1 MRKAWPVHTLRRRWR
16 NRRRPDRSEVN
27 DLAEKRKLR
36 LIRRAVLL
44 AVALLITAIIAV
56 PISGV
61 ALAQSPDD
69 ISLVNKDRQM
79 VERKK
84 EGDFVARPVFSRQV
98 SELYYSVRHPDTGE
112 WITNTYRVQ
121 GSGKK
126 LSEGWEYTFEY
137 PALDQQPDLDPEQA
151 FLLVLGVPRQGGGER
166 HVFHALIPVH
176 QPKGL
181 WDKVLG
187 ALKPDRW
194 ARAAAGW
201 LVEGAH
207 GTLCGVVQGIIGAG
221 IAECDGEA
229 RGLMGDILTGTPP
242 NLTYEHPFIRKAW
255 TAVWAVTSGALVV
268 ILGWMGL
275 SFIVQEHLG
284 RHQSGWREMVPRLV
298 LGLTAAASSLWWCAL
313 VIDVAHAVSQFIA
326 ASLEVTPG
334 DLLRAPLDPLLVAVQ
349 AANTG
354 LAVFIAL
361 LYIVFGFFVLYLL
374 VQMVLRLALIDIL
387 LCLAPIGLG
396 LWILPHTAGWGRHW
410 LRLFMTTVFQQA
422 VQLIAVALAFA
433 FLDQFADITGGEAA
447 QDLVWMLLMAIAFMY
462 LAGRIPAM
470 LGNHGTFDAWLHTL
484 YFGMSLPG
492 SMVRSGRALGL
503 IAGGAAGGPAG
514 VAAAAAATG
523 AASNA
528 AGAVNSAASNATPA
542 AQNSPTPRS
551 QGP

>member
-1 MRKAWPVHTLRRRWR
+1 VTVPSIV
-16 NRRRPDRSEVN
+16 
-27 DLAEKRKLR
+27 
-36 LIRRAVLL
+36 RRAFGGVGGRARRLLILAAALL
-44 AVALLITAIIAV
+44 AAAAVAV
-56 PISGV
+56 PIGGA

-69 ISLVNKDRQM
+69 GLKLVNRDRQM

-98 SELYYSVRHPDTGE
+98 PALHYSIRHPDTGE

-121 GSGKK
+121 GGEKK

-137 PALDQQPDLDPEQA
+137 PALDEQPDLDPEQA
-151 FLLVLGVPRQGGGER
+151 YLMILAVPRIGGGER
-166 HVFHALIPVH
+166 HLFHVLIPVH

-187 ALKPDRW
+187 ALDPNRW

-201 LVEGAH
+201 LVQGAH
-207 GTLCGVVQGIIGAG
+207 GTLCGVAEGVTGTE
-221 IAECDGEA
+221 IAECDGKA

-242 NLTYEHPFIRKAW
+242 NLTYAHPFIRKAW

-334 DLLRAPLDPLLVAVQ
+334 DLLRAPLDPLLTAVM
-349 AANTG
+349 AANVG
-354 LAVFIAL
+354 LAIFIAL
-361 LYIVFGFFVLYLL
+361 LYLVFGFFVLYLL

-387 LCLAPIGLG
+387 LCLAPVALG

-422 VQLIAVALAFA
+422 VQLIAIALAFA
-433 FLDQFADITGGEAA
+433 FLDDFAAIGGGEAA

-462 LAGRIPAM
+462 LAGRIPSM

-492 SMVRSGRALGL
+492 QMVRSGRALGL

-514 VAAAAAATG
+514 AAAAAAATG
-523 AASNA
+523 AATSA
-528 AGAVNSAASNATPA
+528 AGGAVNTAAQNATAP
-542 AQNSPTPRS
+542 AQNSPAPRS